1 MHKVVVTGMG
11 VVTAIGNDCES
22 FFANLVR
29 GCSGVRRIDA
39 AYDAVLVS
47 PIAATVED
55 FDPGPSWPKAKL
67 LALDRAS
74 QFALVA
80 ASQALADA
88 GLDFSNMNRDR
99 IGVAVGTGMGGA
111 HTLDDAYRELY
122 ARGVDR
128 VRPLTLV
135 SAMHNA
141 PAANLSIEFGLRG
154 PSLTYSSACASS
166 AAAIGE
172 AARQIRHGYADVM
185 LVGGTES
192 LLTLGVIRAWEALRI
207 LARVDEDHPET
218 SCRPFAADRSGLVL
232 GEGAGFVVLETLSSA
247 QRRGAKIY
255 AELAGYGATCDA
267 HHLTQPDAPSQARAM
282 RLALLDAEMT
292 PDEIGHIN
300 AHGTATVAG
309 DAAETA
315 AIKEVFGR
323 HARRVPIS
331 ATKSLHGHLMGAGGA
346 VEFVA
351 ALLALRDEIV
361 PPTAHLRVPDPA
373 CDLDYAPNVARPAPG
388 IRAAMSNSF
397 AFGGSNAVL
406 IARKLHDSETAASPG
421 ARREAGENR

>member
-11 VVTAIGNDCES
+11 VVTALGNDCES
-22 FFANLVR
+22 FFANLLR

-80 ASQALADA
+80 AGQALADA
-88 GLDFSNMNRDR
+88 GLDFSSMNRDR

-122 ARGVDR
+122 AQGVDR
-128 VRPLTLV
+128 VRPFTLI

-154 PSLTYSSACASS
+154 PSHTYSSACASS
-166 AAAIGE
+166 SVAIGE
-172 AARQIRHGYADVM
+172 AARQIRHGYADAM
-185 LVGGTES
+185 LAGGTES

-207 LARVDEDHPET
+207 LARVDEDRPET

-255 AELAGYGATCDA
+255 AELAGYGENSDA
-267 HHLTQPDAPSQARAM
+267 YHLTQPETAGQTQAM
-282 RLALLDAEMT
+282 RLALLDAGMK
-292 PDEIGHIN
+292 PGEIDHIN

-309 DAAETA
+309 DAVETA
-315 AIKEVFGR
+315 AIKEVFGTQAR
-323 HARRVPIS
+323 HVPIS
-331 ATKSLHGHLMGAGGA
+331 ATKSLHGHLLGAAGA

-351 ALLALRDEIV
+351 TLLALQREIV

-373 CDLDYAPNVARPAPG
+373 CDLDYVPNAARPAPG

-406 IARKLHDSETAASPG
+406 IARKLCGSKTAASPG